1 MGNVYSITL
10 CDRDLHHVPDD
21 IYKHHKHVAKLLL
34 RRNNIQE
41 IPPEIKVLTNLVELS
56 LRDNLIASVPHEVKF
71 SFFSD
76 WIHTRTRQWN
86 TAHGP
91 HVGQVVNGTI
101 MGGFRPKLCLWHL
114 VALDLDEA

>member
-41 IPPEIKVLTNLVELS
+41 IPPEIKVLTSLVELS
-56 LRDNLIASVPHEVKF
+56 LRDNLLTTVPIEVG
-71 SFFSD
+71 SFPS
-76 WIHTRTRQWN
+76 
-86 TAHGP
+86 P
-91 HVGQVVNGTI
+91 HAERFEYAGKHHHQQTVS
-101 MGGFRPKLCLWHL
+101 GGLC
-114 VALDLDEA
+114 VARVCNVAAQKST

>member
-41 IPPEIKVLTNLVELS
+41 IPPDIKVLTNLLELS
-56 LRDNLIASVPHEVKF
+56 LRDNLLSSVPVEVIR
-71 SFFSD
+71 S
-76 WIHTRTRQWN
+76 
-86 TAHGP
+86 
-91 HVGQVVNGTI
+91 
-101 MGGFRPKLCLWHL
+101 L
-114 VALDLDEA
+114 VSATLMSNETSQEH